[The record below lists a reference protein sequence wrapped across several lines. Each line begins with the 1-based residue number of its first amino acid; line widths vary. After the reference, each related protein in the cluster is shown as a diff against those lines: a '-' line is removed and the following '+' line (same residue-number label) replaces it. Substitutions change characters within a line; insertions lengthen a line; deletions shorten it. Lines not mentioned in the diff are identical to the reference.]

1 MVITKIT
8 YGESYEAVNSYGLK
22 SWNKLGVEIE
32 MEAGESAD
40 EAYQTAHQFIKEKL
54 SKQMEEEPVIQKRQE
69 PKNENQK
76 IAQYVSDLLLCREL
90 EGKDGLLSFDAFVK
104 QIDNQTVTSAYEM
117 MYKKL
122 SK

>member
-40 EAYQTAHQFIKEKL
+40 EAYKTAHQFIKEKL
-54 SKQMEEEPVIQKRQE
+54 SKQMEEEPVIQKR
-69 PKNENQK
+69 NEVPDELKGYADAINSAETVEELK
-76 IAQYVSDLLLCREL
+76 EKYWLRSKTNLTLLEVYGNKKKQL
-90 EGKDGLLSFDAFVK
+90 EDA
-104 QIDNQTVTSAYEM
+104 SS
-117 MYKKL
+117 KK
-122 SK
+122 

>member
-76 IAQYVSDLLLCREL
+76 IAQYVSDLLLCGEL
-90 EGKDGLLSFDAFVK
+90 EGKDGLLSFEAFVK